1 MAAALATIEV
11 IEEENLAANAYEV
24 GQYLRDGLEDLQKK
38 YPSIGDVRGMGL
50 MQACEFVKEDK
61 VPDSALVGKLF
72 EEMKKQGVLIGKG
85 GLYGNVVRISPPLT
99 VTKSEVDDFIKAM
112 DESLARC

>member
-1 MAAALATIEV
+1 M
-11 IEEENLAANAYEV
+11 
-24 GQYLRDGLEDLQKK
+24 EDLGEK

-50 MQACEFVKEDK
+50 MQACEFIKEDK
-61 VPDSALVGKLF
+61 VPDGALVGKLF

-112 DESLARC
+112 DKAMENC